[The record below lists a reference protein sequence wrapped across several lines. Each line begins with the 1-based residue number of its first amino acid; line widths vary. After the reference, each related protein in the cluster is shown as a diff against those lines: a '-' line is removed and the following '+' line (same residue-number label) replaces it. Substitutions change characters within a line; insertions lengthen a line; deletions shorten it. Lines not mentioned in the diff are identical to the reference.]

1 LIKTWNGLEMMKNR
15 KRVFLLL
22 GAFAVLGL
30 IYIGILQFKI
40 SQYSHKEV
48 PKNADYLIVLG
59 ARVKGT
65 VPSLA
70 FASRINAAADYLKQ
84 NEDALVIASGGKG
97 PGEDISEAESIRR
110 ELLDQGISKTRI
122 ILENQSTDTY
132 ENINFSK
139 KLIPEGAKFGLV
151 VTNNFH
157 LYRAVSI
164 ASDYGIDVQGLPA
177 ETPWIAVPKSYSRE
191 YLAITKFYLKRY
203 IID

>member
-1 LIKTWNGLEMMKNR
+1 MKHK
-15 KRVFLLL
+15 KRVFGL
-22 GAFAVLGL
+22 AAVLVILGL
-30 IYIGILQFKI
+30 IYIGFLQFKI
-40 SQYSHKEV
+40 SQYSHKDV

-70 FASRINAAADYLKQ
+70 FASRINAAAEYLKR
-84 NEDALVIASGGKG
+84 NKETIVIASGGKG
-97 PGEDISEAESIRR
+97 PGEDISEAESIKR
-110 ELLDQGISKTRI
+110 ELVDQGISEDRI
-122 ILENQSTDTY
+122 ILEDQSTDTY

-139 KLIPEGAKFGLV
+139 KLIPKGDRLGLV

-164 ASDYGIDVQGLPA
+164 ARDYGLTVQGLPA

-191 YLAITKFYLKRY
+191 YLAITKYYLKKF
-203 IID
+203 ILD

>member
-1 LIKTWNGLEMMKNR
+1 MMKNR
-15 KRVFLLL
+15 KRVFLLVGVL
-22 GAFAVLGL
+22 VTLGL
-30 IYIGILQFKI
+30 IYVGILQFKI

-48 PKNADYLIVLG
+48 PKNAYYLIVLG

-70 FASRINAAADYLKQ
+70 FASRINEASEYLKK
-84 NEDALVIASGGKG
+84 NEKTFVIASGGKG

-110 ELLDQGISKTRI
+110 ELVDQGISEARI
-122 ILENQSTDTY
+122 ILEGQSTDTY
-132 ENINFSK
+132 ENISFSK
-139 KLIPEGAKFGLV
+139 RLIPEGTSQGLV

-164 ASDYGIDVQGLPA
+164 ARDNGLDVQGLPA
-177 ETPWIAVPKSYSRE
+177 ETPWSAVVKSYSRE

-203 IID
+203 ILN

>member
-1 LIKTWNGLEMMKNR
+1 MKNR
-15 KRVFLLL
+15 KRVFILIGVL
-22 GAFAVLGL
+22 VTLGL
-30 IYIGILQFKI
+30 IYIGFLQFKI

-70 FASRINAAADYLKQ
+70 FASRINAAGDYLKK
-84 NEDALVIASGGKG
+84 NKKTLVIASGGKG
-97 PGEDISEAESIRR
+97 QGEDISEADSIRR
-110 ELLDQGISKTRI
+110 ELVKQGISETRI
-122 ILENQSTDTY
+122 ILEDQSTDTY

-139 KLIPEGAKFGLV
+139 RLIPEGAKHGLV
-151 VTNNFH
+151 VTNKFH

-164 ASDYGIDVQGLPA
+164 ARDNDLEVQGLPA
-177 ETPWIAVPKSYSRE
+177 ETPWIAVVKSYSRE

-203 IID
+203 IFD

>member
-1 LIKTWNGLEMMKNR
+1 MTHK
-15 KRVFLLL
+15 KRVFVLASVL
-22 GAFAVLGL
+22 VTLGL
-30 IYIGILQFKI
+30 IYFGFLQFKI

-70 FASRINAAADYLKQ
+70 FASRINAAAEYLKK
-84 NEDALVIASGGKG
+84 NKDTIVIASGGKG

-110 ELLDQGISKTRI
+110 ELLDQGISEARI
-122 ILENQSTDTY
+122 ILEDQSTDTY

-139 KLIPEGAKFGLV
+139 RLIPKGKRHGLV

-164 ASDYGIDVQGLPA
+164 ARDYGLEVKGLPA

-203 IID
+203 ILD

>member
-1 LIKTWNGLEMMKNR
+1 MKNK

-22 GAFAVLGL
+22 GVLALGL
-30 IYIGILQFKI
+30 IYIWILQIKI
-40 SQYSHKEV
+40 NQYSNMET
-48 PKNADYLIVLG
+48 PKNADYLIVHG

-70 FASRINAAADYLKQ
+70 FASRINAAADYLKKNQ
-84 NEDALVIASGGKG
+84 DTLVIASGGKG
-97 PGEDISEAESIRR
+97 SGEEISEAESIKR
-110 ELLDQGISKTRI
+110 ELKKQGISENRI
-122 ILENQSTDTY
+122 ILEDQSTDTY

-139 KLIPEGAKFGLV
+139 KLIPEGAKLGLV

-164 ASDYGIDVQGLPA
+164 ARDYGLQVQGLPA
-177 ETPWIAVPKSYSRE
+177 ETPWIAVVKSYSRE

-203 IID
+203 FLD

>member
-1 LIKTWNGLEMMKNR
+1 MKNR
-15 KRVFLLL
+15 KRVFLLVGVL
-22 GAFAVLGL
+22 VILGL
-30 IYIGILQFKI
+30 IYIAILQFKI
-40 SQYSHKEV
+40 SQYSHTEV

-70 FASRINAAADYLKQ
+70 LASRINSAAEYLMK
-84 NEDALVIASGGKG
+84 NKETIVIASGGKG

-110 ELLDQGISKTRI
+110 ELVEQGIGETRI
-122 ILENQSTDTY
+122 ILEDQSTDTY

-139 KLIPEGAKFGLV
+139 KLIPEDARLGLV
-151 VTNNFH
+151 VTNTFH

-164 ASDYGIDVQGLPA
+164 AQDYGLEVQGLPA
-177 ETPWIAVPKSYSRE
+177 KTPWKAVVKSYSRE

-203 IID
+203 IFN

>member
-1 LIKTWNGLEMMKNR
+1 MMKNR
-15 KRVFLLL
+15 KRVFLLV
-22 GAFAVLGL
+22 GGFAALGL

-70 FASRINAAADYLKQ
+70 FASRINAAAEYLMK
-84 NEDALVIASGGKG
+84 NKDTLVIASGGKG

-110 ELLDQGISKTRI
+110 ELVNQGINETRI
-122 ILENQSTDTY
+122 LLEDQSTDTY

-139 KLIPEGAKFGLV
+139 KHIPQGAKLGLV

-164 ASDYGIDVQGLPA
+164 ARDNGLEVEGLPA
-177 ETPWIAVPKSYSRE
+177 ETPWIAVVKSYSRE
-191 YLAITKFYLKRY
+191 YLAISKFYLKRY
-203 IID
+203 LLD

>member
-1 LIKTWNGLEMMKNR
+1 MIKR
-15 KRVFLLL
+15 KRVFLFV

-30 IYIGILQFKI
+30 IYIGLLQFKI
-40 SQYSHKEV
+40 SQYGNMEV
-48 PKNADYLIVLG
+48 PNHADYIIVLG

-70 FASRINAAADYLKQ
+70 FASRINAAAEYLKK
-84 NEDALVIASGGKG
+84 NEETIVIASGGKG
-97 PGEDISEAESIRR
+97 HGEDISEAKSIRR
-110 ELLDQGISKTRI
+110 ELVKQGINKTRI
-122 ILENQSTDTY
+122 ILEDQSTDTY

-139 KLIPEGAKFGLV
+139 KFIPEGARLGLV

-164 ASDYGIDVQGLPA
+164 ARDNGLDVQGLPA
-177 ETPWIAVPKSYSRE
+177 KTPWIAVPKSYSGE

-203 IID
+203 ILD

>member
-1 LIKTWNGLEMMKNR
+1 MKNK
-15 KRVFLLL
+15 KRVLLLL
-22 GAFAVLGL
+22 GVFAALGL
-30 IYIGILQFKI
+30 IYIGILQIKI

-48 PKNADYLIVLG
+48 PKTADYLIVLG

-70 FASRINAAADYLKQ
+70 FASRINTAAKYLKK
-84 NEDALVIASGGKG
+84 NKDTLVIASGGKG

-110 ELLDQGISKTRI
+110 ELVNQGINETRI
-122 ILENQSTDTY
+122 ILEDQSTDTY

-139 KLIPEGAKFGLV
+139 KLIPEGAKIGLV

-164 ASDYGIDVQGLPA
+164 ARNYGLQVQGLPA
-177 ETPWIAVPKSYSRE
+177 ETPWIAVVKSYSRE

-203 IID
+203 FLD

>member
-1 LIKTWNGLEMMKNR
+1 MKNK
-15 KRVFLLL
+15 KRVFLLM
-22 GAFAVLGL
+22 GVVMVLGL

-40 SQYSHKEV
+40 NQYSKMVV
-48 PKNADYLIVLG
+48 PNNADYLIVLG
-59 ARVKGT
+59 ARVKGA

-70 FASRINAAADYLKQ
+70 FASRINAAAEYLKK
-84 NEDALVIASGGKG
+84 NKNAIVIASGGKG

-110 ELLDQGISKTRI
+110 ELLKQGISETRV
-122 ILENQSTDTY
+122 ILEDQSTDTY

-139 KLIPEGAKFGLV
+139 KLIPSDAELGLV

-164 ASDYGIDVQGLPA
+164 ARDYGLDVQGLPA
-177 ETPWIAVPKSYSRE
+177 KTPWIAVVKSYTRE

-203 IID
+203 IFD

>member
-1 LIKTWNGLEMMKNR
+1 MKNK
-15 KRVFLLL
+15 KRVLLLL
-22 GAFAVLGL
+22 GVFAALGL
-30 IYIGILQFKI
+30 IYIGILQIKI

-70 FASRINAAADYLKQ
+70 FASRINTAAKYLKK
-84 NEDALVIASGGKG
+84 NKDTLVIASGGKG

-110 ELLDQGISKTRI
+110 ELVNQGINETRI
-122 ILENQSTDTY
+122 ILEDQSTDTY

-139 KLIPEGAKFGLV
+139 KLIPEGAKIGLV

-164 ASDYGIDVQGLPA
+164 ARDYGLQG
-177 ETPWIAVPKSYSRE
+177 TPRRNTMDCCGKILFPRIFGDY
-191 YLAITKFYLKRY
+191 
-203 IID
+203 

>member
-1 LIKTWNGLEMMKNR
+1 MKNR
-15 KRVFLLL
+15 KRVFLLV
-22 GAFAVLGL
+22 GVFAALGL

-70 FASRINAAADYLKQ
+70 FASRINAAAEYLKK
-84 NEDALVIASGGKG
+84 NKDTLVIASGGKG

-110 ELLDQGISKTRI
+110 ELVNQGINETRI
-122 ILENQSTDTY
+122 ILEDQSTDTY

-139 KLIPEGAKFGLV
+139 KLIPQGAKLGLV

-164 ASDYGIDVQGLPA
+164 ARDYGLEVEGLPA
-177 ETPWIAVPKSYSRE
+177 ETPWIAVVKSYSRE

-203 IID
+203 LLD

>member
-1 LIKTWNGLEMMKNR
+1 MKNK
-15 KRVFLLL
+15 KRVLLLL
-22 GAFAVLGL
+22 GVFAALGL
-30 IYIGILQFKI
+30 IYIGILQIKI

-70 FASRINAAADYLKQ
+70 FASRINTAAKYLKK
-84 NEDALVIASGGKG
+84 NKDTLVIASGGKG

-110 ELLDQGISKTRI
+110 ELVNQGINETRI
-122 ILENQSTDTY
+122 ILEDQSTDTY

-139 KLIPEGAKFGLV
+139 KLIPEGAKIGLV

-164 ASDYGIDVQGLPA
+164 ARDYGLQVQGLPA
-177 ETPWIAVPKSYSRE
+177 ETPWIAVVKSYSRE

-203 IID
+203 FLE

>member
-1 LIKTWNGLEMMKNR
+1 MENR
-15 KRVFLLL
+15 KRVFLLV
-22 GAFAVLGL
+22 GVFAALGL

-70 FASRINAAADYLKQ
+70 FASRINAAAEYLKK
-84 NEDALVIASGGKG
+84 NKDTLVIASGGKG

-110 ELLDQGISKTRI
+110 ELVNQGINETRI
-122 ILENQSTDTY
+122 ILEDQSTDTY

-139 KLIPEGAKFGLV
+139 KLIPQGAKLGLV

-164 ASDYGIDVQGLPA
+164 ARDYGLEVEGLPA
-177 ETPWIAVPKSYSRE
+177 ETPWIAVVKSYSRE

-203 IID
+203 LLD

>member
-1 LIKTWNGLEMMKNR
+1 MKNR
-15 KRVFLLL
+15 KRVFLLI
-22 GAFAVLGL
+22 GIFVALGL

-40 SQYSHKEV
+40 SQYSHKEAPNNV
-48 PKNADYLIVLG
+48 DYLIVLG

-65 VPSLA
+65 VPSLS
-70 FASRINAAADYLKQ
+70 FASRINAAAEYLK
-84 NEDALVIASGGKG
+84 NNKDTFVIASGGKG

-110 ELLDQGISKTRI
+110 ELIKQGINKNRI

-139 KLIPEGAKFGLV
+139 KLIPKGAAYGLV
-151 VTNNFH
+151 VTNTFH

-164 ASDYGIDVQGLPA
+164 ARDYGLDVQGLPA
-177 ETPWIAVPKSYSRE
+177 ETPWIAVVKSYSRE

-203 IID
+203 IFN